1 MNRKKRIVSA
11 LLASVILITG
21 VCGCDSGT
29 PSPEDPATSVTSES
43 ASPSDPSSSVPE
55 DTEVNEDGLKL
66 LSNRFRN
73 GEGKIT
79 DITPLKT
86 ADKCIDTESAFHIE
100 TEAEFSVEQLKSVLN
115 VSPAVDFSLS
125 AENEGYSLTFN
136 EELPDGAII
145 RFEEKNDKGDTA
157 NSWAFQTEEDFKV
170 KSVYPADKSDFVYN
184 DTGIEITFST
194 PVSAENVNS
203 FFEIKPPVDGK
214 FLTHRNTL
222 YFVPY
227 DELSSYTSYTVTVK
241 SGIAS
246 TESGTL
252 AEDYTFSFRTSQN
265 RRSDYFFIDGRSSE
279 TYLEGDPAVIEIV
292 CSDSLKNK
300 NFDVKLYSFASAD
313 EYLNTMK
320 NARESQFGF
329 GNYTVDVSGLN
340 EVFSS
345 SEPPKPNLVEWRPM
359 FITLPDN
366 LTEGY
371 YIVDITAGEIN
382 RQVFIQVNPIS
393 VFCLSLGEEKSFFI
407 NDTKTGSAASGAEVS
422 FTIGG
427 KTYTGKTDSEGL
439 VNMEIEPCEDQSGIL
454 EIKYDNSRYIDV
466 LYMSQAEEVTYDDLY
481 YMYMYT
487 DREAYLTT
495 DTVKVWGVIL
505 PRRSDTAIPENLSLR
520 LGSSETAGQTKA
532 ITPEKDGTFSAEFTF
547 SDHIETYGNLSLLD
561 GENVMDSKYIQIK
574 DYVKPTYVYDIDLP
588 EYAVMPHLDPVEGSI
603 TASYFEGT
611 PAEKLSFEVTHGAKS
626 TPKDIITDKNGYADF
641 SLTYDDA
648 NRWQPYN
655 RYTSIRL
662 SGIENEYSSSY
673 KYITAFHRDVMFSY
687 DYDRD
692 TRNLTI
698 ETNSMDFGKI
708 PEYLDGS
715 RYNYDILK
723 GKAYDTEVDISIT
736 HHWTEKVEKG
746 SHYDFIEKKNVTD
759 YDYVQRE
766 EAIGTYTVTT
776 VKGKGILEKLPL
788 EDEKGYYEFD
798 ISYKDSLG
806 QQVTDDFSI
815 YGKKYVSWWEM
826 QSSYLVYT
834 LVPYP
839 ENEDGDIGF
848 RENEAIPFKLECNGA
863 PVEKGKVFFAA
874 YKNDLI
880 DVKVYTSTEFSYKT
894 DLDNIPSFCYDG
906 AYFDGRH
913 IYPIT
918 SWFDPLI
925 AFNPE
930 ERNITLDIST
940 DKETYDAGDTV
951 KLTVTAKNTD
961 GSLVNGAAVSL
972 SVVDEAAFAVR
983 EQYVDS
989 LSDIY
994 ESVWYDSA
1002 SSYYSYIQHVLD
1014 ASGGGEK
1021 GGGDGENSVRKD
1033 FKDTAYFG
1041 SQLTGADG
1049 KTTFTFKL
1057 ADNLTTWRATVQA
1070 VKEYETGRVHS
1081 GSTKA
1086 PVIATRP
1093 LFITPIM
1100 LSSYLTGDDV
1110 AVSAK
1115 CHGIDATDT
1124 IDITVK
1130 GTDTEKTLTALSAQ
1144 TVNFGKLPKG
1154 EYTVLFKAEKDGNS
1168 DAVEMPLTVTDTLLE
1183 VPVTNSFDLS
1193 EGLDIKP
1200 LRWPVTL
1207 TFFDKEYMF
1216 CTDILKELAAYRGDR
1231 LDMRAASDFAMME
1244 FGYIS
1249 EEDFS
1254 SSVITETYD
1263 GFAKLLPTTEKDS
1276 ELTALMCAAVP
1287 ECVSVNPVVN
1297 AFDELVSLRTS
1308 DSEDISIGYMGLA
1321 AMGEPVLEE
1330 VKTLLKEHSSEFDYY
1345 EKMRLTA
1352 ALALCGD
1359 YNSAYSY
1366 YLEYCPEIILD
1377 DSNPENVIAYIKSEN
1392 ETQIQE
1398 KTKLA
1403 LITASLLN
1411 LREAEYFARYLIS
1424 KEPVYESYA
1433 LELVIYLRNYV
1444 PDIEGE
1450 AVFTYSLDGKTET
1463 VTLDRHRGF
1472 TLRFGEEQFRNA
1484 DFKVTSGAVYTIAR
1498 YEARISEMSSTPT
1511 VKVTKTLS
1519 GDYTPGG
1526 KVTVR
1531 ITAHN
1536 ADGETPAYFTIEDV
1550 IPSCGRYIED
1560 WDDHCYCYSRSGQR
1574 VSLWTD
1580 KFGRASYSFRIAT
1593 SGEYV
1598 VEGAAA
1604 QSDGEWGVSE
1614 KSSITVTGDNDAV

>member
-1 MNRKKRIVSA
+1 MNRKKRIISA
-11 LLASVILITG
+11 LLASAILITG
-21 VCGCDSGT
+21 ACGCNSDT
-29 PSPEDPATSVTSES
+29 PPTETETTPVSTETVTETTPPVTSADS
-43 ASPSDPSSSVPE
+43 IKQP
-55 DTEVNEDGLKL
+55 DGLML
-66 LSNRFRN
+66 LSERFRSEN
-73 GEGKIT
+73 SKIT

-86 ADKCIDTESAFHIE
+86 TGKCVDTESAFHIE
-100 TEAEFSVEQLKSVLN
+100 TESDFSGEQLEKLLSITPAVEFSVTE
-115 VSPAVDFSLS
+115 
-125 AENEGYSLTFN
+125 ENEGYNLTFK

-145 RFEEKNDKGDTA
+145 RFEEKDEKGDTA
-157 NSWAFQTEEDFKV
+157 NSWAFQTEEDFKI
-170 KSVYPADKSDFVYN
+170 KSVYPADKSDYVYS

-203 FFEIKPPVDGK
+203 YFEINPPVDGK
-214 FLTHRNTL
+214 FLTHRNIL

-227 DELSSYTSYTVTVK
+227 NELSSYTSYTVTVK

-252 AEDYTFSFRTSQN
+252 QEDYTFSFRTSQN
-265 RRSDYFFIDGRSSE
+265 RRGDYFYINGRSSE

-313 EYLNTMK
+313 EYLDTMK
-320 NARESQFGF
+320 KAEESQFGF
-329 GNYTVDVSGLN
+329 GNYTVDVSGLT
-340 EVFSS
+340 EIFSS

-371 YIVDITAGEIN
+371 YIADIIAGEIN
-382 RQVFIQVNPIS
+382 HQVFIQVNPIS
-393 VFCLSLGEEKSFFI
+393 VFYLSLGEENSFFI

-422 FTIGG
+422 LTIGG
-427 KTYTGKTDSEGL
+427 KTYRGKTDSEGL
-439 VNMEIEPCEDQSGIL
+439 VNIETEPCEDYCGIL
-454 EIKYDNSRYIDV
+454 EIKYNNSRFIDV
-466 LYMSQAEEVTYDDLY
+466 YYASQVEEATYYDLY

-505 PRRSDTAIPENLSLR
+505 PRRSGTAIPEKLSLR
-520 LGSSETAGQTKA
+520 LGSSETAGQTKV
-532 ITPEKDGTFSAEFTF
+532 ITPEKDGTFSAEFSF
-547 SDHIETYGNLSLLD
+547 SDHIETYGRLSLLD

-574 DYVKPTYVYDIDLP
+574 DYVKPTYVFDVDLP
-588 EYAVMPHLDPVEGSI
+588 GYAVMPHIDPVEGSV

-611 PAEKLSFEVTHGAKS
+611 PAEKLSFEINGAKS
-626 TPKDIITDKNGYADF
+626 TPKNIITDKNGYADF
-641 SLTYDDA
+641 SLTYEDTC
-648 NRWQPYN
+648 RWQPYN
-655 RYTSIRL
+655 KYTTVTL
-662 SGIENEYSSSY
+662 SGIENEYSYSDKS
-673 KYITAFHRDVMFSY
+673 ITAFYRDVMFSH

-692 TRNLTI
+692 TRSLTI
-698 ETNSMDFGKI
+698 ETNSIDFDKI
-708 PEYLDGS
+708 PEYLENS

-723 GKAYDTEVDISIT
+723 GKAYDTEVQIKIT
-736 HHWTEKVEKG
+736 HYWTEKVETG
-746 SHYDFIEKKNVTD
+746 SHYDFLEKKNVTD
-759 YDYVQRE
+759 YEYVSRDE
-766 EAIGTYTVTT
+766 VIGTYTVDT
-776 VKGKGILEKLPL
+776 VNGKGVLEKLPL
-788 EDEKGYYEFD
+788 DDERGCYEFD

-806 QQVTDDFSI
+806 QEVTDGFDI

-826 QSSYLVYT
+826 QSSYLIYT

-839 ENEDGDIGF
+839 EDENRDINF
-848 RENEAIPFKLECNGA
+848 RENEAIPFKLECNGG
-863 PVEKGKVFFAA
+863 PVEQGKVFLAA

-880 DVKVYTSTEFSYKT
+880 DEKVYTSTEFSYKT
-894 DLDNIPSFCYDG
+894 DLDNIPSFRYDG

-913 IYPIT
+913 VYPI
-918 SWFDPLI
+918 SGSLI

-983 EQYVDS
+983 EQYVDT

-994 ESVWYDSA
+994 EETWYDYA
-1002 SSYYSYIQHVLD
+1002 SLYYSYIQHVLD

-1021 GGGDGENSVRKD
+1021 GGGDFENSVRKD

-1049 KTTFTFKL
+1049 KTVFTFKL

-1100 LSSYLTGDDV
+1100 LSSYLAGDDV

-1115 CHGIDATDT
+1115 CHGIDPTDKINIT
-1124 IDITVK
+1124 IK
-1130 GTDTEKTLTALSAQ
+1130 GTDTEKTLEALSAQ
-1144 TVNFGKLPKG
+1144 TVNFGKLPEG
-1154 EYTVLFKAEKDGNS
+1154 EYTVLFKAEKNGNS

-1183 VPVTNSFDLS
+1183 TSVTNSFDLS
-1193 EGLDIKP
+1193 EGMNIKP

-1216 CTDILKELAAYRGDR
+1216 CTDILRELVVYHGDR
-1231 LDMRAASDFAMME
+1231 LDMRAASNYALME

-1249 EEDFS
+1249 EESFS
-1254 SSVITETYD
+1254 NSVATETYE
-1263 GFAKLLPTTEKDS
+1263 GFARLLPTTETDP
-1276 ELTALMCAAVP
+1276 ELTALLCAALP
-1287 ECVSVNPVVN
+1287 ECVTKSSVTA
-1297 AFDELVSLRTS
+1297 AFDDLVSMREA

-1321 AMGEPVLEE
+1321 ALGEPVLEE

-1359 YNSAYSY
+1359 FENAYSY

-1377 DSNPENVIAYIKSEN
+1377 DRNPENVMAYIKSEN

-1403 LITASLLN
+1403 LITASILN

-1424 KEPVYESYA
+1424 KDPVYDSYA

-1450 AVFTYSLDGKTET
+1450 AVFTYNLDGKTET
-1463 VTLDRHRGF
+1463 VTLDRHRGY

-1484 DFKVTSGAVYTIAR
+1484 DFKVISGAVYTVAS
-1498 YEARISEMSSTPT
+1498 YEARISEMSNEPT
-1511 VKVTKTLS
+1511 INVTKTLS
-1519 GDYTPGG
+1519 GDFTPGG

-1531 ITAHN
+1531 ITASTH
-1536 ADGETPAYFTIEDV
+1536 DGRTPTYFTIEDV
-1550 IPSCGRYIED
+1550 IPSCGRYLED
-1560 WDDHCYCYSRSGQR
+1560 WQDNCYNRSGQR

-1593 SGEYV
+1593 SGDYV

-1604 QSDGEWGVSE
+1604 LQDGEWGISDR
-1614 KSSITVTGDNDAV
+1614 STITVKGDNDAV